1 MKNFGNLDFSLTISF
16 LLPGFIA
23 LKGVSYFSD
32 MVNIW
37 LTNCGTASLEI
48 GSIVFTILASLCLGI
63 IISGL
68 RYIIV
73 DKLLFCGIN
82 KKCLDLDFSE
92 IGGKR
97 EDIMFIVEN
106 HYRYH
111 LFYGNTLIALIGSYL
126 SRGIYFL
133 VDKKYLWQTRDGF
146 IKEIFILII
155 FLGLTTVLFFSSKDS
170 FGKYADRA
178 TKILK
183 KEEKK

>member
-23 LKGVSYFSD
+23 LKGASYFSD

-37 LTNCGTASLEI
+37 LTNYGTVSQDI

-68 RYIIV
+68 RYIIF
-73 DKLLFCGIN
+73 DKKIFCGIN
-82 KKCLDLDFSE
+82 KKCLELDFTKLR
-92 IGGKR
+92 GKR
-97 EDIMFIVEN
+97 EEFLFIVEN

-111 LFYGNTLIALIGSYL
+111 LFYGNTLIALIGTYF

-133 VDKKYLWQTRDGF
+133 ADKKYCWQSHSGF
-146 IKEIFILII
+146 IKEIFILLI
-155 FLGLTTVLFFSSKDS
+155 FLGLTAVLYFSSKDS

-178 TKILK
+178 TGILT
-183 KEEKK
+183 KEE

>member
-1 MKNFGNLDFSLTISF
+1 
-16 LLPGFIA
+16 
-23 LKGVSYFSD
+23 
-32 MVNIW
+32 
-37 LTNCGTASLEI
+37 
-48 GSIVFTILASLCLGI
+48 
-63 IISGL
+63 
-68 RYIIV
+68 
-73 DKLLFCGIN
+73 
-82 KKCLDLDFSE
+82 
-92 IGGKR
+92 
-97 EDIMFIVEN
+97 MFIVEN